1 MVAHCLPGDIV
12 SRRKGPVM
20 HKGIALGDGQVLHNT
35 PLRGEHVSTERE
47 FSRGRRL
54 RVERLDGAERKRVLQ
69 AVRTAS
75 SHRYHLFANNCE
87 HTVSRARTG
96 VAGSQQLKAWALGL
110 GLGALAFAATRH
122 PAAAVVGYALGRGIA
137 KRLSH

>member
-1 MVAHCLPGDIV
+1 MAHYLPGDIV
-12 SRRKGPVM
+12 SRRKGPVT

-47 FSRGRRL
+47 FLRGHRL
-54 RVERLDGAERKRVLQ
+54 HVERLDGIERQRALH
-69 AVRTAS
+69 AARTAS
-75 SHRYHLFANNCE
+75 PHRYNLFANNCE

-96 VAGSQQLKAWALGL
+96 VAGSEQLRAWALGL

-122 PAAAVVGYALGRGIA
+122 PAAAVAGYALGRGIA
-137 KRLSH
+137 KRLAD